1 MYFSSAS
8 GNMLMISNKGLFIPG
23 FIFERYTCDDDDD
36 DDEEEE
42 GKETEV
48 KFEFPDEC
56 DDIKGK

>member
-8 GNMLMISNKGLFIPG
+8 GNMLMISYKGFFFPE
-23 FIFERYTCDDDDD
+23 FKFEGYICDDDDED
-36 DDEEEE
+36 DDEEE